1 MKSIKLNII
10 FIKIFFNLFISFL
23 VTNTICAQIKS
34 IGLPN
39 IKNYIR
45 TDYNGAPQNW
55 GIDQDKKGYIYFA
68 NDNGLFQFDGTTWR
82 KYIVPNSLSVHSL
95 KIDPSGKI
103 FIGGSNEFGYFE
115 ADYKGSLVYH
125 SLSKI
130 LKQKDSKPFDD
141 IWKIHIYKGEVLFQ
155 AFNAVY
161 IYKNKVV
168 KQLNA
173 PNRFQFSFLVN
184 DQLYIQDKAKG
195 LLLYKS
201 GKFYSLEG
209 TTALNNTEVWGIFA
223 IDKDKLL
230 IATLDKGL
238 FVYQNKNL
246 TPWQTEA
253 NDFCKKNSSLGG
265 ITIRNKYIVLN
276 SILSGIII
284 CDYNGKVI
292 QHIDRTKGL
301 QNNTV
306 LTSFI
311 DNKNNLWLGLDNGIA
326 FVNESSPF
334 SYFGFSYN
342 ISAVYASV
350 VYKDNLYV
358 ATNQGLFYHS
368 WKNNAIDEPFKL
380 VEGTTGQVWNI
391 QVLNNQLVCGHNRG
405 ALLISGGKTIQTLDE
420 IGYWDFK
427 LIPNNPNYMIGSN
440 YAGFSLFEKNA
451 DGWHFKNKID
461 GHFGSIENFEI
472 DEKSIWIKKGNVVS
486 QLFFSKDLKKFWPI
500 VKHLNLTSKINTIE
514 NIQEINGKVYFLS
527 NNRFFKYSY
536 ELNQFYEDLSI
547 GKLFKTI
554 PKIKSINED
563 QLGNI
568 WYVFNE
574 SLGVFMKQKNNGY
587 KNIVWPFSNLT
598 GNLMHNNALI
608 NTVDSNNIFIGL
620 TDGLAHFDSNLANK
634 KTIKPNA
641 YIREFSYPGN
651 NLILGNGQNVIEKY
665 TIPFDSNQLEFSFS
679 SPSYESLDNLEF
691 SYQLEGFDNQW
702 SSWTK
707 KSIKE
712 YTNLKEGNYTIKVK
726 ARNNYRVQSEIAQQ
740 KFTISPPWYRSFWA
754 YVLYILLILLAV
766 YYARTQVQMKIR
778 KNKHYEALEQSRIY
792 LEKETKIKQEQF
804 ELEKEIERLKN
815 EKLKDELKMKDK
827 ELVINSLQAVK
838 KNKILNGI
846 IQKLQDINTESFDES
861 AKFQFTK
868 LNKSILKEVNS
879 DKSWKDLEKHIRNV
893 HFDFLKK
900 LKNEYPR
907 ISSRELDLSTYLIM
921 NMSTK
926 EIAEIMNISIAGV
939 EIARHRLRK
948 KLDLP
953 QKTNLISFLM
963 SI

>member
-1 MKSIKLNII
+1 MA
-10 FIKIFFNLFISFL
+10 
-23 VTNTICAQIKS
+23 TNTIYGQIKS

-39 IKNYIR
+39 VKNYKR

-55 GIDQDKKGYIYFA
+55 GIDQDKKGNIYFA
-68 NDNGLFQFDGTTWR
+68 NDKGLFQFDGTTWR
-82 KYIVPNSLSVHSL
+82 NYIVPNSVSVHSL
-95 KIDPSGKI
+95 KIDESGKI
-103 FIGGSNEFGYFE
+103 FVGGSDEFGYFE
-115 ADYKGSLVYH
+115 ADYKGRLVYH

-155 AFNAVY
+155 AFNAIY
-161 IYKNKVV
+161 IYKNNVV

-173 PNRFQFSFLVN
+173 PIRFQFSFLVN
-184 DQLYIQDKAKG
+184 DQLYIQDSEKG
-195 LLLYKS
+195 LLSYKS
-201 GKFYSLEG
+201 GKLYPLEG
-209 TTALNNTEVWGIFA
+209 TTALNNTEVWGIFTLN
-223 IDKDKLL
+223 KDKILV
-230 IATLDKGL
+230 ATLDKGL
-238 FVYQNKNL
+238 FIYQNQIL

-265 ITIRNKYIVLN
+265 ISIKDKYIVLN

-284 CDYNGKVI
+284 CDYNGKII
-292 QHIDRTKGL
+292 QHINRTKGL

-326 FVNESSPF
+326 FVNENSPF
-334 SYFGFSYN
+334 TYFGFSYN
-342 ISAVYASV
+342 ISAVYASI

-368 WKNNAIDEPFKL
+368 WKNNANNAIEEPFKL

-391 QVLNNQLVCGHNRG
+391 QVLSNQLICGHNRG
-405 ALLISGGKTIQTLDE
+405 ALLISGGKVIQVLDRV
-420 IGYWDFK
+420 GYWDFK

-451 DGWHFKNKID
+451 GGWHFKNKID
-461 GHFGSIENFEI
+461 GHHGSIEDFEI
-472 DEKSIWIKKGNVVS
+472 DEKSIWIKKGPVVS
-486 QLFFSKDLKKFWPI
+486 QLFFSKDLKSFQPI
-500 VKHLNLTSKINTIE
+500 VKHQKLTSKINMIE
-514 NIQEINGKVYFLS
+514 SIRKIKDRVYFLS

-536 ELNQFYEDLSI
+536 ELNQFYEDLYFS
-547 GKLFKTI
+547 KLFKTI

-587 KNIVWPFSNLT
+587 KNVVGPFSNLT
-598 GNLMHNNALI
+598 GDLMRNNASI
-608 NTVDSNNIFIGL
+608 NTVDPNNIFIGL
-620 TDGLAHFDSNLANK
+620 TDGLAHFDSNLSNK
-634 KTIKPNA
+634 KTIKPKA

-651 NLILGNGQNVIEKY
+651 KLILGNGQKTVEKY
-665 TIPFDSNQLEFSFS
+665 TIPFDSNHLEFSFS
-679 SPSYESLDNLEF
+679 SPSYENLDNLEF

-712 YTNLKEGNYTIKVK
+712 YTNLREGDYTIKVK
-726 ARNNYRVQSEIAQQ
+726 ARNNYGVQSEIAQQ
-740 KFTISPPWYRSFWA
+740 NFTISPPWYRNFLA
-754 YVLYILLILLAV
+754 YVFYFLVVILAV
-766 YYARTQVQMKIR
+766 HYTRTRIQMKIR
-778 KNKHYEALEQSRIY
+778 KNKHYETLEQSRLY

-815 EKLKDELKMKDK
+815 EKLKVELITKNK

-846 IQKLQDINTESFDES
+846 IQKLQDIDTESFDES
-861 AKFQFTK
+861 AKFHFAK
-868 LNKSILKEVNS
+868 LNKSIVKEVSS

-893 HFDFLKK
+893 HFDFLKR

-926 EIAEIMNISIAGV
+926 EIAEIMNISVAGV

-953 QKTNLISFLM
+953 QKTNLIGFLM